1 MNRDG
6 NLILDV
12 RQVPSLEAAI
22 NHWLAA
28 RDNFKMQSTDE
39 ARHEYNSTY
48 FALGVAFN
56 ERYPEDADVP
66 RAFEWYRRGLI
77 APEED

>member
-6 NLILDV
+6 NLMLDV

-22 NHWLAA
+22 DHWRFA
-28 RDNFKMQSTDE
+28 RDNFKMPSTDE

-56 ERYPEDADVP
+56 ARYPEAANTP

-77 APEED
+77 APEEE